1 MVALPNTIMDDK
13 KGDPEN
19 PTSTVQHLESHTS
32 NEKQDLEVA
41 RDWTR
46 DLTESKNVTTST
58 KLKNPLAGLTR
69 DELFR
74 DVESFARDKGLE
86 HIMDELK
93 RGSLVAQDPKGF
105 ESLDELSEGDK
116 ELLRREK
123 THRWSQPFM
132 MYFMTST
139 SSPIQTGT
147 DGVLTGY

>member
-1 MVALPNTIMDDK
+1 MGDK
-13 KGDPEN
+13 KSDPEN
-19 PTSTVQHLESHTS
+19 PISTVHHLESSTS
-32 NEKQDLEVA
+32 NEKQDPEVA

-46 DLTESKNVTTST
+46 ELTESKDATTST

-93 RGSLVAQDPKGF
+93 RGSLVAQDPKAF
-105 ESLDELSEGDK
+105 ESLEELSESDK

-139 SSPIQTGT
+139 SFPTKFDTTG
-147 DGVLTGY
+147 GSNKY